1 MYHLY
6 LFVMVTRVNPCAH
19 SAAISHDVDEDDDD
33 DDEDDDDDDEDEDDD
48 DDEGSILALREV
60 TSTNLSPIDSG
71 CFHWTKKSWTNHEEY
86 DHDVK
91 QGLPNCEDN
100 PCSWEIVVLKIEVLL
115 TLINE

>member
-1 MYHLY
+1 
-6 LFVMVTRVNPCAH
+6 MVTRVNPCAH

-60 TSTNLSPIDSG
+60 TSTNLSPIDSV
-71 CFHWTKKSWTNHEEY
+71 CFHWTKKSWTNHEKY

-91 QGLPNCEDN
+91 QGLLYCEEN
-100 PCSWEIVVLKIEVLL
+100 PSCWKVVVLKIEVLL